1 MKELEKYLNSKIG
14 ISNNKN
20 LELLKLFFTK
30 SQLDD
35 LSNRTIAVVGT
46 NGKTSTV
53 NFIHQLLKKNNKSS
67 LMFTSPHL
75 VEYTERIQSDKNLNL
90 ESNLDL
96 VKDFEEKNNTILGY
110 FETLFLLASQL
121 FLDSELDYFVSEAG
135 IGGKLDTTSVIQSQ
149 NVVLT
154 SIGKDHQDLLGY
166 TDHEVLNQKIYIS
179 SNIKNLF
186 VGDINPELKNLILN
200 NYPHSKVKY
209 FLSDFV
215 NNLKIEMSD
224 LSANQKNYLLA
235 LNTVSLLLE
244 ININNEVNNLGTIE
258 GRFEIVN
265 QNPLKVL
272 DGAHNLDGIKHFFKD
287 YENQFNYEKTDVF
300 VGFKKGKDL
309 ESIISYIKSKNK
321 YSIYFIQE
329 NSFYDQE
336 NYSDYLDYFR
346 KESIEY
352 RVASLEAFSSN
363 KNPSILLGSLYLIG
377 EYKKRKLV

>member
-96 VKDFEEKNNTILGY
+96 VKDFEEKNNIVLGY

-135 IGGKLDTTSVIQSQ
+135 IGGKLDTTSVIQSK

-209 FLSDFV
+209 FLSDFI
-215 NNLKIEMSD
+215 NNLNIEMSD

-336 NYSDYLDYFR
+336 NSSDYLEYFQ
-346 KESIEY
+346 KENIEY

>member
-209 FLSDFV
+209 FLSDFI
-215 NNLKIEMSD
+215 NNLNIEMSD

-244 ININNEVNNLGTIE
+244 ININNDVNNLGTIE

-336 NYSDYLDYFR
+336 NSSEYLDYFQ
-346 KESIEY
+346 KENIEY

>member
-1 MKELEKYLNSKIG
+1 
-14 ISNNKN
+14 
-20 LELLKLFFTK
+20 
-30 SQLDD
+30 
-35 LSNRTIAVVGT
+35 
-46 NGKTSTV
+46 
-53 NFIHQLLKKNNKSS
+53 
-67 LMFTSPHL
+67 
-75 VEYTERIQSDKNLNL
+75 
-90 ESNLDL
+90 
-96 VKDFEEKNNTILGY
+96 
-110 FETLFLLASQL
+110 
-121 FLDSELDYFVSEAG
+121 
-135 IGGKLDTTSVIQSQ
+135 
-149 NVVLT
+149 
-154 SIGKDHQDLLGY
+154 
-166 TDHEVLNQKIYIS
+166 
-179 SNIKNLF
+179 
-186 VGDINPELKNLILN
+186 
-200 NYPHSKVKY
+200 
-209 FLSDFV
+209 
-215 NNLKIEMSD
+215 MSD

-287 YENQFNYEKTDVF
+287 YENQFNYKKTDVF

-309 ESIISYIKSKNK
+309 ESIVSYIKSKNK

>member
-30 SQLDD
+30 SQLAD

-186 VGDINPELKNLILN
+186 VGDVNPELKNLILN

-209 FLSDFV
+209 FLSDFI
-215 NNLKIEMSD
+215 NNLNIEMSD

-336 NYSDYLDYFR
+336 NSSDYLEYFQ
-346 KESIEY
+346 KENIEY

>member
-209 FLSDFV
+209 FLSDFI
-215 NNLKIEMSD
+215 NNLNIEMSD

-336 NYSDYLDYFR
+336 NSSDYLEYFQ
-346 KESIEY
+346 KENIEY

>member
-1 MKELEKYLNSKIG
+1 LKELEKYLNSKIG

-30 SQLDD
+30 SQLAD

-209 FLSDFV
+209 FLSDFI
-215 NNLKIEMSD
+215 NNLNIEMSD

-336 NYSDYLDYFR
+336 NSSDYLEYFQ
-346 KESIEY
+346 KENIEY

>member
-30 SQLDD
+30 SQLAD

-209 FLSDFV
+209 FLSDFI
-215 NNLKIEMSD
+215 NNLNIEMSD

-336 NYSDYLDYFR
+336 NSSDYLEYFQ
-346 KESIEY
+346 KENIEY

>member
-336 NYSDYLDYFR
+336 NSSDYLEYFQ
-346 KESIEY
+346 KENIEY

>member
-1 MKELEKYLNSKIG
+1 LKELEKYLNSKIG

-30 SQLDD
+30 SQLAD

-209 FLSDFV
+209 FLSDFI
-215 NNLKIEMSD
+215 NNLNIEMSD

-309 ESIISYIKSKNK
+309 ESIISYINSKNK

-336 NYSDYLDYFR
+336 NSSDYLEYFQ
-346 KESIEY
+346 KENIEY

>member
-30 SQLDD
+30 SQLDN

-209 FLSDFV
+209 FLSDFI
-215 NNLKIEMSD
+215 NNLNIEMSD

-244 ININNEVNNLGTIE
+244 ININNDVNNLGTIE

-336 NYSDYLDYFR
+336 NSSDYLEYFQ
-346 KESIEY
+346 KENIEY

>member
-90 ESNLDL
+90 QSNLDL
-96 VKDFEEKNNTILGY
+96 VKDFEEKNNIVLGY
-110 FETLFLLASQL
+110 FETLFLLASLL

-135 IGGKLDTTSVIQSQ
+135 IGGKLDTTSVIQSK

-200 NYPHSKVKY
+200 KYPHSKVKY

-215 NNLKIEMSD
+215 NNLNIEMSD

-287 YENQFNYEKTDVF
+287 YENQFNYEKTDIF

-309 ESIISYIKSKNK
+309 KSIISYIKSKNK

-336 NYSDYLDYFR
+336 NSSDYLDYFR

>member
-209 FLSDFV
+209 FLSDFI
-215 NNLKIEMSD
+215 NNLNIEMSD

>member
-1 MKELEKYLNSKIG
+1 LKELEKYLNSKIG

-209 FLSDFV
+209 FLSDFI
-215 NNLKIEMSD
+215 NNLNIEMSD

-244 ININNEVNNLGTIE
+244 ININNDVNNLGTIE

-336 NYSDYLDYFR
+336 NSSEYLDYFQ
-346 KESIEY
+346 KENIEY

>member
-30 SQLDD
+30 SQLAD

-200 NYPHSKVKY
+200 NYPNSKVKY
-209 FLSDFV
+209 FLSDFI
-215 NNLKIEMSD
+215 NNLNIEMSD

-265 QNPLKVL
+265 QDPLKVL

-336 NYSDYLDYFR
+336 NSSDYLEYFQ
-346 KESIEY
+346 KENIEY

>member
-90 ESNLDL
+90 QSNLDL
-96 VKDFEEKNNTILGY
+96 VKDFEEKNNIVLGY
-110 FETLFLLASQL
+110 FETLFLLASLL

-135 IGGKLDTTSVIQSQ
+135 IGGKLDTTSVIQSK

-200 NYPHSKVKY
+200 KYPHSKVKY

-215 NNLKIEMSD
+215 NNLNIEMSD

-235 LNTVSLLLE
+235 LNTVSLLLK

-309 ESIISYIKSKNK
+309 KSIISYIKSKNK

-336 NYSDYLDYFR
+336 NSSDYLDYFQ

>member
-20 LELLKLFFTK
+20 LELLKLFFTQ

-135 IGGKLDTTSVIQSQ
+135 IGGKLDTTSVIQSK

-215 NNLKIEMSD
+215 NNLNIEMSD

-235 LNTVSLLLE
+235 LNTVSLLLK

-309 ESIISYIKSKNK
+309 KSIISYIKSKNK

-336 NYSDYLDYFR
+336 NSSDYLDYFQ

>member
-75 VEYTERIQSDKNLNL
+75 VEYTERIKSDKNINL
-90 ESNLDL
+90 QSNLDL
-96 VKDFEEKNNTILGY
+96 VKDFEEKNNTVLGY
-110 FETLFLLASQL
+110 FETLFLLASLL

-135 IGGKLDTTSVIQSQ
+135 IGGKLDTTSVIQSK

-186 VGDINPELKNLILN
+186 VGDINPELKNLILD

-215 NNLKIEMSD
+215 NNLNIEMSN

-244 ININNEVNNLGTIE
+244 ININNEVNNLRTIE

>member
-135 IGGKLDTTSVIQSQ
+135 IGGKLDTTSVIQSK

-209 FLSDFV
+209 FLSDFI
-215 NNLKIEMSD
+215 NNLNIEMSD

-336 NYSDYLDYFR
+336 NSSDYLDYFQ
-346 KESIEY
+346 KENIEY

>member
-30 SQLDD
+30 SQLAD

-215 NNLKIEMSD
+215 NNLNIEMSD

-235 LNTVSLLLE
+235 LNTVSLMLE
-244 ININNEVNNLGTIE
+244 KNINNEVNNLETIE

-336 NYSDYLDYFR
+336 NSSDYLDYFQ
-346 KESIEY
+346 KENIEY

>member
-209 FLSDFV
+209 FLSDFI
-215 NNLKIEMSD
+215 NNLNIEMSD

-244 ININNEVNNLGTIE
+244 ININNDVNNLGTIE

-336 NYSDYLDYFR
+336 NSSDYLDYFQ
-346 KESIEY
+346 KENIEY

>member
-200 NYPHSKVKY
+200 NYPHIKVKY
-209 FLSDFV
+209 FLSDFI
-215 NNLKIEMSD
+215 NNLNIEMLD

-336 NYSDYLDYFR
+336 NSSDYLDYFQ
-346 KESIEY
+346 KENIEY

>member
-20 LELLKLFFTK
+20 LELLKLFFTQ

-96 VKDFEEKNNTILGY
+96 VKDFEEKNNIVLGY

-135 IGGKLDTTSVIQSQ
+135 IGGKLDTTSVIQSK

-215 NNLKIEMSD
+215 NNLNIEMTD

-235 LNTVSLLLE
+235 LNTVSLLLK

-309 ESIISYIKSKNK
+309 KSIISYIKSKNK

-336 NYSDYLDYFR
+336 NSSDYLDYFQ

>member
-90 ESNLDL
+90 QSNLDL

-135 IGGKLDTTSVIQSQ
+135 IGGKLDTTSVIQSK

-336 NYSDYLDYFR
+336 NSSDYLDYFQ
-346 KESIEY
+346 KENIEY

>member
-30 SQLDD
+30 SQLAD

-215 NNLKIEMSD
+215 NNLNIEMSD

-336 NYSDYLDYFR
+336 NSSDYLEYFQ
-346 KESIEY
+346 KENIEY

>member
-215 NNLKIEMSD
+215 NNLNIEMSD

-336 NYSDYLDYFR
+336 NSSDYLDYFQ
-346 KESIEY
+346 KENIEY

>member
-20 LELLKLFFTK
+20 LELLKLFFTQ

-90 ESNLDL
+90 QSNLDL
-96 VKDFEEKNNTILGY
+96 VKDFEEKNNIVLGY
-110 FETLFLLASQL
+110 FETLFLLASLL

-135 IGGKLDTTSVIQSQ
+135 IGGKLDTTSVIQSK

-200 NYPHSKVKY
+200 KYPHSKVKY

-215 NNLKIEMSD
+215 NNLNIEMSD

-235 LNTVSLLLE
+235 LNTVSLLLK

-309 ESIISYIKSKNK
+309 KSIISYIKSKNK

>member
-1 MKELEKYLNSKIG
+1 LKELEKYLNSKIG

-30 SQLDD
+30 SQLAD

-209 FLSDFV
+209 FLSDFI
-215 NNLKIEMSD
+215 NNLNIEMSD

-265 QNPLKVL
+265 QDPLKVL

-336 NYSDYLDYFR
+336 NSSDYLEYFQ
-346 KESIEY
+346 KENIEY

>member
-30 SQLDD
+30 SQLAD

-200 NYPHSKVKY
+200 NYPHIKVKY

-215 NNLKIEMSD
+215 NNLNIEMSD

-329 NSFYDQE
+329 NSFYEQE
-336 NYSDYLDYFR
+336 NSSDYLDYFR

-352 RVASLEAFSSN
+352 KVASLEAFSSN

>member
-209 FLSDFV
+209 FLSDFI
-215 NNLKIEMSD
+215 NNLNIEMSD

-321 YSIYFIQE
+321 YSIYFIQD

-336 NYSDYLDYFR
+336 NSLDYLDYFQ
-346 KESIEY
+346 KENIEY

>member
-30 SQLDD
+30 SQLAD

-209 FLSDFV
+209 FLSDFI
-215 NNLKIEMSD
+215 NNLNIEMSD

-265 QNPLKVL
+265 QDPLKVL

-336 NYSDYLDYFR
+336 NSSDYLEYFQ
-346 KESIEY
+346 KENIEY

>member
-30 SQLDD
+30 SQLDN

-209 FLSDFV
+209 FLSDFI
-215 NNLKIEMSD
+215 NNLNIEMSD

-336 NYSDYLDYFR
+336 NSSDYLDYFQ
-346 KESIEY
+346 KENIEY

>member
-209 FLSDFV
+209 FLSDFI
-215 NNLKIEMSD
+215 NNLNIEMSN

-265 QNPLKVL
+265 QNPLKIL
-272 DGAHNLDGIKHFFKD
+272 DGAHNLDGVKHFFKD

-336 NYSDYLDYFR
+336 NSSDYLEYFQ
-346 KESIEY
+346 KENIEY

>member
-1 MKELEKYLNSKIG
+1 LKELEKYLNSKIG

-90 ESNLDL
+90 QSNLDL
-96 VKDFEEKNNTILGY
+96 VKDFEEKNNIVLGY
-110 FETLFLLASQL
+110 FETLFLLASLL

-135 IGGKLDTTSVIQSQ
+135 IGGKLDTTSVIQSK

-200 NYPHSKVKY
+200 KYPHSKVKY

-215 NNLKIEMSD
+215 NNLNIEMSD

-287 YENQFNYEKTDVF
+287 YENQFNYEKTDIF

-309 ESIISYIKSKNK
+309 KSIISYIKSKNK

-336 NYSDYLDYFR
+336 NSSDYLDYFQ
-346 KESIEY
+346 KENIEY

>member
-1 MKELEKYLNSKIG
+1 LKELEKYLNSKIG

-30 SQLDD
+30 SQLAD

-209 FLSDFV
+209 FLSDFI
-215 NNLKIEMSD
+215 NNLNIEMSD

-336 NYSDYLDYFR
+336 NSSDYLDYFQ
-346 KESIEY
+346 KENIEY

>member
-30 SQLDD
+30 SQLAD

-135 IGGKLDTTSVIQSQ
+135 VGGKLDTTSVIQSK

-209 FLSDFV
+209 FLSDFI
-215 NNLKIEMSD
+215 NNLNIEMSD

-336 NYSDYLDYFR
+336 NSSDYLDYFQ
-346 KESIEY
+346 KENIEY

>member
-209 FLSDFV
+209 FLSDFI
-215 NNLKIEMSD
+215 NNLNIEMSD

-336 NYSDYLDYFR
+336 NSSDYLDYFQ
-346 KESIEY
+346 KENIEY

>member
-30 SQLDD
+30 SQLAD

-135 IGGKLDTTSVIQSQ
+135 IGGKLDTTSVIQSK

-186 VGDINPELKNLILN
+186 VGDVNPELKNLILN

-209 FLSDFV
+209 FLSDFI
-215 NNLKIEMSD
+215 NNLNIEMSD

-336 NYSDYLDYFR
+336 NSSDYLEYFQ
-346 KESIEY
+346 KENIEY

>member
-90 ESNLDL
+90 QSNLDL
-96 VKDFEEKNNTILGY
+96 VKDFEEKNNIVLGY
-110 FETLFLLASQL
+110 FETLFLLASLL

-135 IGGKLDTTSVIQSQ
+135 IGGKLDTTSVIQSK

-200 NYPHSKVKY
+200 KYPHSKVKY

-215 NNLKIEMSD
+215 NNLNIEMSD

-265 QNPLKVL
+265 QNHLKVL

-287 YENQFNYEKTDVF
+287 YENQFNYEKTDIF

-309 ESIISYIKSKNK
+309 KSIISYIKSKNK

>member
-30 SQLDD
+30 SQLAD

-209 FLSDFV
+209 FLSDFI
-215 NNLKIEMSD
+215 NNLNIEMSD

-244 ININNEVNNLGTIE
+244 ININNEVNNLGAIE

-336 NYSDYLDYFR
+336 NSSDYLEYFQ
-346 KESIEY
+346 KENIEY